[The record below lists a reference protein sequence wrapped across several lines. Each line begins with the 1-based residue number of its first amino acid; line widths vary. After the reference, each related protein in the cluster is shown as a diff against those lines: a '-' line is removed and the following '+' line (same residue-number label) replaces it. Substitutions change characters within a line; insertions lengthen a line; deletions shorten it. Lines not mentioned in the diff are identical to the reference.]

1 MKAPV
6 ALLNPQR
13 FIGGQ
18 SRSLI
23 QSCRLKTKATSFI
36 QSQIAYDSI
45 QGNRVMMGV
54 STRIVLVPIWATQKL
69 SANCLA
75 NYAAAVHP
83 DIRRKQRRLIVPKF
97 LRAVLMI

>member
-23 QSCRLKTKATSFI
+23 QSGRLKTKATSFI

-69 SANCLA
+69 SAKCLA

-83 DIRRKQRRLIVPKF
+83 DIRRKQRRSIVPKF
-97 LRAVLMI
+97 LRAVLRI

>member
-23 QSCRLKTKATSFI
+23 QSCRLQTKATSFI

-83 DIRRKQRRLIVPKF
+83 DIRRKQRRSIVPKF
-97 LRAVLMI
+97 LRAVLRI

>member
-13 FIGGQ
+13 FIWGQ

-36 QSQIAYDSI
+36 QSHIAYDSI

-54 STRIVLVPIWATQKL
+54 STRIVLVPIPASQKL

-83 DIRRKQRRLIVPKF
+83 DMRRKQRRSIVPKF
-97 LRAVLMI
+97 LLAILRI

>member
-13 FIGGQ
+13 FIWGQ

-23 QSCRLKTKATSFI
+23 QSDRLKTKATSFI

-83 DIRRKQRRLIVPKF
+83 DIRRKQGRLIVPKF
-97 LRAVLMI
+97 LRVVLRI

>member
-23 QSCRLKTKATSFI
+23 QSGRLKTKATSFI

-83 DIRRKQRRLIVPKF
+83 DIRRKQRRSIVPKF
-97 LRAVLMI
+97 LRAVLRI

>member
-13 FIGGQ
+13 FIWGQ

-23 QSCRLKTKATSFI
+23 QSGRLKTKATSFI

-54 STRIVLVPIWATQKL
+54 STRMVLVPLWATQKL

-97 LRAVLMI
+97 LRAVLRI